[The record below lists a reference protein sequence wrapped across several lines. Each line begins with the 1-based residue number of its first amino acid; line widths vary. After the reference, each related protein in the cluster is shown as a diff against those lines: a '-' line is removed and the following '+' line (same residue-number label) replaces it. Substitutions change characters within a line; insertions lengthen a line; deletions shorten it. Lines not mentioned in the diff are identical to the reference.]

1 MVSSKLSAT
10 VRRRSDLEILGIR
23 KKLIRGE
30 ELSDRRGIEQLATLN
45 SRALSKL
52 STELKKNER
61 LEQSWEVRK
70 RLLALK
76 GIHPEQAT
84 KNLDFS
90 ARNLFAE
97 QENSDVTFCEEGLRR
112 SKSRR
117 NSRKFSEEGLFNK
130 LRLRGAE

>member
-1 MVSSKLSAT
+1 MASSKISAT
-10 VRRRSDLEILGIR
+10 VRRRSHSEILGIR

-45 SRALSKL
+45 SRALAKL

-76 GIHPEQAT
+76 GIHP
-84 KNLDFS
+84 D
-90 ARNLFAE
+90 
-97 QENSDVTFCEEGLRR
+97 
-112 SKSRR
+112 
-117 NSRKFSEEGLFNK
+117 
-130 LRLRGAE
+130 